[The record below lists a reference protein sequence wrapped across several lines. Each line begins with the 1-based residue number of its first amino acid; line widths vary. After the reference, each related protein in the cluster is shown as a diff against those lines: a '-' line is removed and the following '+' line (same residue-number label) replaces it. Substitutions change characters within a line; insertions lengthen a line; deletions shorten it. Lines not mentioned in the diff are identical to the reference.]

1 MVKSERL
8 LQRDVEEV
16 FALTLNHEA
25 VESSREVVKRYL
37 SNNAGMAGT
46 VKWAEFNFSGKHIRS
61 GISQATSMS
70 TRLIT
75 DWHEDADISHM
86 IAFSENNDIKA
97 GLFAPGANTETFVW
111 FVPYTPADPSEMQA
125 TRLKAVLITEQLI
138 KEIID
143 LFNQEAGLTKSES
156 RMVFQIVTGLR
167 PKEAANVDHV
177 SIETKRLHL
186 KNSCAKLH
194 CAGQSEMMRLL
205 VGQMVHI
212 LYMCEAETSHMQ
224 TTEKFTADFM
234 GNGARL
240 SVQRLFNGRL
250 IRVWEFGPVD
260 GRPLLMIH
268 GFLFPFV
275 LLNLGR
281 ELERHHLRMI
291 VPIRSGYLDD
301 QANGELFYEGK
312 LIDQTTEDLVAFIR
326 QVWQEPIPVLGHA
339 TGGIFAMNIAKKCPD
354 LFSKIVVTSIN
365 LLPANDGKS
374 SLSSSFLGGIR
385 KLANEAGIFEWLTK
399 QYLRTTFSNEKTTRF
414 VLRRLFRNCDTDLDV
429 LNGTLGSGPC
439 FDWYRRFHAT
449 SLLGIPS
456 DFKLMSD
463 LTPSILLDLQQT
475 TTFIH
480 GAKDAMTEVGLV
492 RDFVASDQD
501 VRLEVLPN
509 TGHLVAAS
517 HPELFWKAVA
527 CAIQS

>member
-1 MVKSERL
+1 MAKSERL
-8 LQRDVEEV
+8 LQQDVEEV
-16 FALTLNHEA
+16 FALTLNDEA
-25 VESSREVVKRYL
+25 IESSREVVKRYL

-75 DWHEDADISHM
+75 DWSDDSDVSHM
-86 IAFSENNDIKA
+86 VAIAENSDIKA
-97 GLFAPGANTETFVW
+97 GLLMPGANTETFVW

-156 RMVFQIVTGLR
+156 RMVFQIVTGLHPR
-167 PKEAANVDHV
+167 EAATVDQV

-186 KNSCAKLH
+186 KNACSKLH
-194 CAGQSEMMRLL
+194 CSGQSELMRLM

-224 TTEKFTADFM
+224 ATEKFTADFL
-234 GNGARL
+234 GNDARL

-250 IRVWEFGPVD
+250 LRVWEFGPTD
-260 GRPLLMIH
+260 GRPVLMIH

-281 ELERHHLRMI
+281 ELERHGIRLI

-301 QANGELFYEGK
+301 QTNGELFYEGK
-312 LIDQTTEDLVAFIR
+312 LIDQTTEDLVAFI
-326 QVWQEPIPVLGHA
+326 QQTWQKPIPVLGHA
-339 TGGIFAMNIAKKCPD
+339 TGGIFAMAIAKKYPD
-354 LFSKIVVTSIN
+354 LFKKIVVTSIN
-365 LLPANDGKS
+365 LLPVNDGKK
-374 SLSSSFLGGIR
+374 SLSSNFLGGIR

-414 VLRRLFRNCDTDLDV
+414 VLRRLFRDCDTDLHV
-429 LNGTLGSGPC
+429 LNGRLGSGPC

-456 DFKLMSD
+456 DFKLMSG
-463 LTPSILLDLQQT
+463 LTPEILNDLPQP
-475 TTFIH
+475 TTFLH
-480 GAKDAMTEVGLV
+480 GEMDAMTEIGLV
-492 RDFVASDQD
+492 QDFTASNAD
-501 VRLEVLPN
+501 VQMEILPD

-517 HPELFWKAVA
+517 HPELFWN
-527 CAIQS
+527 AIARAI